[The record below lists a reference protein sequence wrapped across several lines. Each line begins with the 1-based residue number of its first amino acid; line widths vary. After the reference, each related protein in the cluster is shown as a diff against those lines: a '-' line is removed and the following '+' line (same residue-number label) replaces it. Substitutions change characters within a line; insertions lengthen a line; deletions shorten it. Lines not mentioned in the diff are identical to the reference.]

1 MENTLPDE
9 PIIINLIKMKQLK
22 LFSIILVVFS
32 SSVNAQK
39 IGVVDTNYILG
50 KLPQYKEAE
59 SRLNSQITS
68 WQSEIQTIQS
78 EFDKKK
84 TLLENERVLL
94 VGDQLKQR
102 EKEVD
107 DLDKK
112 IKTMVN
118 NRFGTMGEINN
129 ARSNLT
135 KPFQDQIWNAIKTV
149 SEKNGLG
156 IVLDKSNNISVIF
169 LEKRYDYT
177 DKVLDLLLKNS
188 STKSTENSTQNK
200 SGETGARTRNTT
212 EGKSM
217 KRNPVKGNQTIQEEV
232 KTK

>member
-1 MENTLPDE
+1 
-9 PIIINLIKMKQLK
+9 MKNIR
-22 LFSIILVVFS
+22 LFSVILLIFAGLL
-32 SSVNAQK
+32 NAQK
-39 IGVVDTNYILG
+39 IGVVDTDYILS

-59 SRLNSQITS
+59 ARLNSQITS
-68 WQSEIQTIQS
+68 WQTEIQTLQT

-84 TLLENERVLL
+84 AALENERVLL

-112 IKTMVN
+112 IKSMIN
-118 NRFGTMGEINN
+118 NRFGMMGEINN

-149 SEKNGLG
+149 SEKNALG

-188 STKSTENSTQNK
+188 GSKNTSTPNRRGISEEDAKQEKLRLMQDKTDSNSNTQSRRK
-200 SGETGARTRNTT
+200 
-212 EGKSM
+212 K
-217 KRNPVKGNQTIQEEV
+217 
-232 KTK
+232 

>member
-1 MENTLPDE
+1 
-9 PIIINLIKMKQLK
+9 MKHIK
-22 LFSIILVVFS
+22 LFSVLFVIFS
-32 SSVNAQK
+32 GVLSAQK
-39 IGVVDTNYILG
+39 IGVVDTNYILS
-50 KLPQYKEAE
+50 KLPQYKDAE
-59 SRLNSQITS
+59 DRLNSQIAN
-68 WQSEIQTIQS
+68 WQTEIQTLQS

-102 EKEVD
+102 QKEVD

-112 IKTMVN
+112 IKTMIN
-118 NRFGTMGEINN
+118 NRFGSLGEINN

-149 SEKNGLG
+149 SEKNSLG
-156 IVLDKSNNISVIF
+156 IILDKSNNISVIF

-188 STKSTENSTQNK
+188 GMENA
-200 SGETGARTRNTT
+200 ET
-212 EGKSM
+212 
-217 KRNPVKGNQTIQEEV
+217 PVKTGVSSADAKKEKLKMMTEARKETVEQQSR
-232 KTK
+232 KSK

>member
-1 MENTLPDE
+1 
-9 PIIINLIKMKQLK
+9 MKQFK
-22 LFSIILVVFS
+22 IFSVALVLLAGILS
-32 SSVNAQK
+32 AQK
-39 IGVVDTNYILG
+39 IGVVDTNYILS
-50 KLPQYKEAE
+50 KLPQYKDAE
-59 SRLNSQITS
+59 DRLNAQITA
-68 WQSEIQTIQS
+68 WQTEIQTLQS
-78 EFDKKK
+78 DFEKKK
-84 TLLENERVLL
+84 ATLENERVLL

-102 EKEVD
+102 QKEVD

-118 NRFGTMGEINN
+118 NRFGLLGEINN

-149 SEKNGLG
+149 SDKNSLG

-188 STKSTENSTQNK
+188 ATKNTETSTRTSVNTERSEKEKMLQQSSGRRAIDRSRSTQK
-200 SGETGARTRNTT
+200 
-212 EGKSM
+212 
-217 KRNPVKGNQTIQEEV
+217 
-232 KTK
+232 

>member
-1 MENTLPDE
+1 
-9 PIIINLIKMKQLK
+9 MKNIK
-22 LFSIILVVFS
+22 LFSVILLIFAGLL
-32 SSVNAQK
+32 NAQK
-39 IGVVDTNYILG
+39 IGVVDTDYILS

-59 SRLNSQITS
+59 ARLNSQITS
-68 WQSEIQTIQS
+68 WQTEIQTLQT

-84 TLLENERVLL
+84 AALENERVLL

-112 IKTMVN
+112 IKSMIN
-118 NRFGTMGEINN
+118 NRFGMMGEINN

-149 SEKNGLG
+149 SEKNALG

-188 STKSTENSTQNK
+188 GAKRVESGQKSNVGSPV
-200 SGETGARTRNTT
+200 RNDDKEKVRLMHGTD
-212 EGKSM
+212 
-217 KRNPVKGNQTIQEEV
+217 KRAEEMQQ
-232 KTK
+232 KKKN